1 MSSTAFSPSSTTPPT
16 AANLSTDLHPPGE
29 ATSKVKP
36 CCVCK
41 DEKASRDE
49 CMLFSSSADPQEAC
63 ASTVEKY
70 RSCMKGFG
78 FNIA

>member
-1 MSSTAFSPSSTTPPT
+1 M
-16 AANLSTDLHPPGE
+16 STDLKPAG
-29 ATSKVKP
+29 AAAAKVKP

-49 CMLFSSSADPQEAC
+49 CMLFSNSDNPQEAC
-63 ASTVEKY
+63 QSTVEKY